1 MPFPAKQ
8 VGPWMRGPVLR
19 SNCAKRIRRRLLP
32 ASLAETAR
40 ARARSMRFS
49 KREKL
54 HMLTHMSEI
63 DDRDLA
69 LADKGLAGLR
79 NHRRTGA
86 AAHGDNRRVLFSEI
100 SRSFEQTLRALS
112 FSPSST
118 TLVVVSAR
126 LSTFSISLFYRRAQP
141 LAIDR
146 RNEPL
151 LRARGRLGHPV

>member
-1 MPFPAKQ
+1 
-8 VGPWMRGPVLR
+8 
-19 SNCAKRIRRRLLP
+19 
-32 ASLAETAR
+32 
-40 ARARSMRFS
+40 
-49 KREKL
+49 
-54 HMLTHMSEI
+54 MSEI
-63 DDRDLA
+63 DDWDLA

-118 TLVVVSAR
+118 ILVVVSAR